1 MKCANCNED
10 ALYIYQITLSSQIF
24 YCNTHL
30 PSFLLKA
37 KKAGLLQTT
46 DALKTVL
53 EEGLKNIA
61 TPMPKPVVVEEEPVI
76 EEAPTPKPKKK
87 VAKKKAE

>member
-1 MKCANCNED
+1 MKCANCKAD
-10 ALYIYQITLSSQIF
+10 ALYVYQVTPTSQIV

-37 KKAGLLQTT
+37 KKAGLLQKT

-61 TPMPKPVVVEEEPVI
+61 TPAPVAEAVEEPVVEEAPVP
-76 EEAPTPKPKKK
+76 APKKK
-87 VAKKKAE
+87 ATKKKAE